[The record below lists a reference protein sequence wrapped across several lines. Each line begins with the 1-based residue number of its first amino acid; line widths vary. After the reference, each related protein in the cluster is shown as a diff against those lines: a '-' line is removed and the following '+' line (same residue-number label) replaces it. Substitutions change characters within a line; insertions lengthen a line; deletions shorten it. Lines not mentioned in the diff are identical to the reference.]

1 MKKNLEIYFTRIY
14 IIKAF
19 VIALF
24 LSAFIY
30 LSYFEITLRPLN
42 SLLAIAGFYLLLG
55 ENRVVWFWSGLFIG
69 LLWFY
74 WISFSFVYYD
84 LSFLIPFVILGVA
97 LVYAFLFWL
106 IGRIGSSIYLQLP
119 LLLGVSFI
127 DPFGFNWLKLELIL
141 IDTYFSTTLLAFG
154 LFLSAI
160 TLFKALP
167 KWTKSVAL
175 IPLIAAFSW
184 NTPSSVSLPPLDV
197 ALPLMHIPQSQ
208 RWDAAYQKEAIDLNF
223 ALIEQAIA
231 AHKELIIFPES
242 AFPLYLNRAS
252 GLIDALKNYSQKIT
266 IVTGS
271 LTYEE
276 DQGFFNSSYLFQK
289 GEMHIAHKI
298 VLVPFGEEVPFPAFI
313 VEIINKLFFDGA
325 KDYQKAKEPHDFIID
340 GIAFR
345 SAICYEGTND
355 KLFVGNPKQ
364 MIVISNNAWF
374 SPSIEQTLQYLL
386 LRLYA
391 KKYQTVI
398 YHSANS
404 GKSGVILP

>member
-1 MKKNLEIYFTRIY
+1 M
-14 IIKAF
+14 
-19 VIALF
+19 
-24 LSAFIY
+24 
-30 LSYFEITLRPLN
+30 
-42 SLLAIAGFYLLLG
+42 LLG
-55 ENRVVWFWSGLFIG
+55 ENRVVWFWSGFFIG

-97 LVYAFLFWL
+97 LVYALLFWI
-106 IGRIGSSIYLQLP
+106 IGRFGRSIYLQLP
-119 LLLGVSFI
+119 LLFGISFV
-127 DPFGFNWLKLELIL
+127 DPFGFNWLKLEVIL
-141 IDTYFSTTLLAFG
+141 IDTYFSTTHLAFG
-154 LFLSAI
+154 LFLSGI

-167 KWTKSVAL
+167 KWFKTLAL
-175 IPLIAAFSW
+175 IPLLGALYHT
-184 NTPSSVSLPPLDV
+184 TPNVTPPTMDV

-208 RWDAAYQKEAIDLNF
+208 RWDAKYQQEAIDLNF
-223 ALIEQAIA
+223 ALIEQAIGSN
-231 AHKELIIFPES
+231 KELIIFPES
-242 AFPLYLNRAS
+242 AFPLYLNRAPR
-252 GLIDALKNYSQKIT
+252 IIEALKAYSQKIT
-266 IVTGS
+266 IVAGS

-276 DQGFFNSSYLFQK
+276 EQGFFNSSYLFQK
-289 GEMHIAHKI
+289 GEMQIAHKI
-298 VLVPFGEEVPFPAFI
+298 VLVPFGEEIPFPTFI
-313 VEIINKLFFDGA
+313 VDMINKLFFDGA
-325 KDYQKAKEPHDFIID
+325 KDYQKAHAPQNFVIN
-340 GIAFR
+340 GIPFR

-355 KLFVGNPKQ
+355 TLFEGNPKQ

>member
-1 MKKNLEIYFTRIY
+1 MKKNLDIYFTRIY

-42 SLLAIAGFYLLLG
+42 SLLAIAGFYFLLG

-97 LVYAFLFWL
+97 LVYALLFWL

-223 ALIEQAIA
+223 KLIEQAISEK
-231 AHKELIIFPES
+231 KELIIFPES
-242 AFPLYLNRAS
+242 AFPLYLNRAPA
-252 GLIDALKNYSQKIT
+252 LIEALKNYSHKIT

-289 GEMHIAHKI
+289 GEMQIAHKI

-404 GKSGVILP
+404 GRSGVILP